1 MDKEKRNVY
10 LDCKVKINSLIIF
23 LKYRRYPNASNTLL
37 DENITD
43 RKLYEKALY
52 FEACHLAS
60 EVIEKLLQ
68 LLSMTNIKN
77 KSHSLIIY
85 FENANMSKE
94 NKDKITHLIQKN
106 DNCFV
111 ETRYPDYYKEICDKY
126 DLNELFEIINILLKE
141 ANNLGFLFEE
151 AYTDCEDYGI
161 YNLNDSSLHA
171 EFLNYLIGKYTLNKL
186 YDSISHSYDNFNDQN
201 INNEFN
207 GKKISKEIIITLIID
222 KKYENSYDDR
232 KISGTLIQ
240 KYAYRDACV
249 KFYTLHWYLE
259 NIDRIVYGESGENP
273 TYLET
278 NLEMNFINKKSQD
291 KDIMQNYI
299 YYNACHLASEAIE
312 KMFKAILLFNGVGY
326 EQLKGNFGHSFASM
340 FDMLTESQKQ
350 LMYHEALGIYN
361 PTNIKKLGNKLN
373 KPEKPQKKFD
383 KRDYEHLYTFDL
395 DDMKDELIR
404 GVLSSNNEEKDW
416 QAQFKDFF
424 LVKKRIGE
432 MYLKKVLVIMDKAF
446 IETRYPEQFSINF
459 NYKYNLNYM
468 IEILKAL
475 QHIADLIFEIWRY
488 KNYGPSAEIAEYEMN
503 VAKEAHSELVFEQVV
518 SKDRFGKPK
527 YHIIEDQKI
536 Y

>member
-43 RKLYEKALY
+43 RKLYEKSLY

-85 FENANMSKE
+85 FENTNMSKE

-111 ETRYPDYYKEICDKY
+111 ETRYPDYYKSICDKY
-126 DLNELFEIINILLKE
+126 DLNELFEIINVLLKE

-151 AYTDCEDYGI
+151 SFTICEEYGI
-161 YNLNDSSLHA
+161 YNLNDNSLHDK
-171 EFLNYLIGKYTLNKL
+171 FLVYLIGKYTLDKL
-186 YDSISHSYDNFNDQN
+186 YKSINSSYNNFDDQN

-207 GKKISKEIIITLIID
+207 GKKMSKEIIISLIID
-222 KKYENSYDDR
+222 KKYGNSNDDR

-240 KYAYRDACV
+240 KYAYSDALT

-259 NIDRIVYGESGENP
+259 SIDRIVYSESGENP

-291 KDIMQNYI
+291 KDILQNYI
-299 YYNACHLASEAIE
+299 YYNACHLAAEAIE
-312 KMFKAILLFNGVGY
+312 KMFKAILLYNGIDY
-326 EQLKGNFGHSFASM
+326 EQLKGNFGHSFGSM
-340 FDMLTESQKQ
+340 FSMLTNAQKQ
-350 LMYHEALGIYN
+350 LMYNEALSIYN
-361 PTNIKKLGNKLN
+361 PMHIKSLGTKPN
-373 KPEKPQKKFD
+373 KPDKPL
-383 KRDYEHLYTFDL
+383 KRMNANDRENLCVIDAEDMNDEIIANAVNL
-395 DDMKDELIR
+395 INESEEWDDIGKNHFAL
-404 GVLSSNNEEKDW
+404 
-416 QAQFKDFF
+416 Q
-424 LVKKRIGE
+424 KRIGE
-432 MYLKKVLVIMDKAF
+432 MYLEKVLEIMDKAF

-459 NYKYNLNYM
+459 NYKYNLNYLL
-468 IEILKAL
+468 EILKAL
-475 QHIADLIFEIWRY
+475 EHISRIVFEIWRY
-488 KNYGPSAEIAEYEMN
+488 KNDDINDYEMAI
-503 VAKEAHSELVFEQVV
+503 AKEAHRELLLEK
-518 SKDRFGKPK
+518 SGYKDALGNQM
-527 YHIIEDQKI
+527 YHIVEEQKT

>member
-10 LDCKVKINSLIIF
+10 LDCKVKVDSLIIF
-23 LKYRRYPNASNTLL
+23 LKYRRYPNAINTLL

-77 KSHSLIIY
+77 KSHSLISY
-85 FENANMSKE
+85 LENANMSKE
-94 NKDKITHLIQKN
+94 SKDKITHLIQKN

-126 DLNELFEIINILLKE
+126 DLNELFEIINVLLKE

-151 AYTDCEDYGI
+151 IFTDCENYGI

-186 YDSISHSYDNFNDQN
+186 YDSISHSYDNFNVQN

-207 GKKISKEIIITLIID
+207 GKKISKEIIISLIID
-222 KKYENSYDDR
+222 KKYENSDDDR

-259 NIDRIVYGESGENP
+259 NIDRIVYGESGDNP

-278 NLEMNFINKKSQD
+278 NLEMNFINRKSQD

-299 YYNACHLASEAIE
+299 YYNACHLAAEAIE
-312 KMFKAILLFNGVGY
+312 KMFKAILLYNGIDY
-326 EQLKGNFGHSFASM
+326 EQLKGNFGHSFGSM
-340 FDMLTESQKQ
+340 FNMLTNAQKQ
-350 LMYHEALGIYN
+350 LMYSEALSVYN
-361 PTNIKKLGNKLN
+361 PMHIKSLGTKPN
-373 KPEKPQKKFD
+373 KPDKPL
-383 KRDYEHLYTFDL
+383 KRMKANDLERLYTFDEE
-395 DDMKDELIR
+395 DMIDETIANSVKLIDESKEWR
-404 GVLSSNNEEKDW
+404 EKGKNLFIL
-416 QAQFKDFF
+416 Q
-424 LVKKRIGE
+424 KRIGE
-432 MYLKKVLVIMDKAF
+432 MYLEKVLEIMDKAF

-459 NYKYNLNYM
+459 NYKYNLNYLL
-468 IEILKAL
+468 EILKAL
-475 QHIADLIFEIWRY
+475 EHISRIVFEIWRY
-488 KNYGPSAEIAEYEMN
+488 MNDDMDDYEMTI
-503 VAKEAHSELVFEQVV
+503 AKEAHPELLFEE
-518 SKDRFGKPK
+518 SGYKSALGNPK
-527 YHIIEDQKI
+527 FHIIDDEKI
-536 Y
+536 H